1 MIYVGTSGY
10 SYADWV
16 GPYYPA
22 DLPKQEWLSFYAQE
36 FQASELNFTYYRV
49 PSPWT
54 LERIAQKTPGGFIF
68 TLKAT
73 QQMTHEREDN
83 EKIFAQFCAALKP
96 LQEADK
102 FGCVL
107 AQFPYSFH
115 NNEQSQEYLRL
126 FRERMGDLPVVVEF
140 RNREWIKPEVFDLLR
155 ELSFGFCCVDQPRF
169 ESLIPPIAEATG
181 PIAYVRFHGR
191 NAAKW
196 WRHDEAWERYD
207 YSYTTEELAEWVPKI
222 KKLDEQAEMTFAFAN
237 NHWQGQAVDTARQL
251 KMLLGGRGIG
261 Y

>member
-68 TLKAT
+68 TVKAT
-73 QQMTHEREDN
+73 QQMTHGREDN

-207 YSYTTEELAEWVPKI
+207 YTYTTEELAEWVPKI

-251 KMLLGGRGIG
+251 KMLLGG
-261 Y
+261 

>member
-68 TLKAT
+68 TVKAT

-102 FGCVL
+102 FGCAL

>member
-68 TLKAT
+68 TVKAT
-73 QQMTHEREDN
+73 QQMTHGREDN

-207 YSYTTEELAEWVPKI
+207 YTYTTEELAEWVPKI
-222 KKLDEQAEMTFAFAN
+222 KKLDEQA
-237 NHWQGQAVDTARQL
+237 R
-251 KMLLGGRGIG
+251 
-261 Y
+261 